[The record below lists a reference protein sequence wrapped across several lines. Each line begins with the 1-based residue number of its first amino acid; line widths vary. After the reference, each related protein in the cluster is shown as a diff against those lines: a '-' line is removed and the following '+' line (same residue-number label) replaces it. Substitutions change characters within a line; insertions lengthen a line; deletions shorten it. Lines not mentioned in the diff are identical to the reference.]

1 MCKKKLL
8 PFRVPWVSIHSS
20 HSDFWSSPLPA
31 GSSFA
36 CSVSSLGL
44 YLDDYPPG
52 RRHLRDSAP
61 ADCRL
66 GEGKSSTC
74 SLCASHFL
82 HNGKKLMMPS
92 NLTVAN
98 IFYDFRIYSKLW
110 GRDSSYMFGFGSLN
124 AVARCFP
131 LLHFISLYF
140 ICCCFLSFHFLRIF
154 GSLLSSLLF
163 LGAFFFFCC
172 FLLLSSVAF
181 CFPFLTVFSGCPQ
194 PRCLFTFFTYIL

>member
-1 MCKKKLL
+1 
-8 PFRVPWVSIHSS
+8 
-20 HSDFWSSPLPA
+20 
-31 GSSFA
+31 
-36 CSVSSLGL
+36 
-44 YLDDYPPG
+44 
-52 RRHLRDSAP
+52 
-61 ADCRL
+61 
-66 GEGKSSTC
+66 
-74 SLCASHFL
+74 
-82 HNGKKLMMPS
+82 
-92 NLTVAN
+92 
-98 IFYDFRIYSKLW
+98 
-110 GRDSSYMFGFGSLN
+110 MFGFGSLN